1 MADDTVDGELSLSAG
16 WWVRVPQEYGLAYEE
31 DGSVVLQR
39 SVILVR
45 PQVVSFDASRLTEPE
60 AAIAAGIVSDTVDG
74 SAGRLQ
80 DHGAVSGEGWQGGW
94 CDGVLDPERDEYE
107 LIAAL
112 AAKGTILNLAITYL
126 GSHTGDEARWILDR
140 VVHRPETAEFT
151 DKAAAVGVQ
160 LHTPIQPPVRPQ

>member
-16 WWVRVPQEYGLAYEE
+16 WWVRVPQEYGLAYDE

-45 PQVVSFDASRLTEPE
+45 SQVISFDASRLTEPE
-60 AAIAAGIVSDTVDG
+60 AAVAAGIVSDTVDG
-74 SAGRLQ
+74 SAGRLN

-94 CDGVLDPERDEYE
+94 CDGLLDSERDEYE

-112 AAKGTILNLAITYL
+112 GAKGTILNLAITYL
-126 GSHTGDEARWILDR
+126 GAHTGDEAHWILDHI
-140 VVHRPETAEFT
+140 VHRPETADFT
-151 DKAAAVGVQ
+151 SRAAAVGVR